1 MLPTKPDFKLNS
13 NFQSAVPSQPELS
26 RRSRREAVLGPA
38 QLCLWWGSANLL
50 FSMRSEEELS
60 IWGGALPM
68 VRRRIRTDSDD
79 GAREKNSLF
88 VRNKKAALSG
98 CQGNQKNPPFSRSGD
113 LMWK

>member
-1 MLPTKPDFKLNS
+1 
-13 NFQSAVPSQPELS
+13 
-26 RRSRREAVLGPA
+26 
-38 QLCLWWGSANLL
+38 
-50 FSMRSEEELS
+50 
-60 IWGGALPM
+60 M